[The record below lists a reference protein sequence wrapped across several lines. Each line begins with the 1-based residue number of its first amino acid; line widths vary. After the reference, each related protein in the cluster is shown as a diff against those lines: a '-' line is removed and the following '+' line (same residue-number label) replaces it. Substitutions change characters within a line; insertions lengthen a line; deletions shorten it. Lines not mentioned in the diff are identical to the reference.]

1 MTTATPNLTSSRRSI
16 GRELTAGLVVFL
28 VALPLCLGIALASGA
43 PKLAPMMS
51 GLIAGVVGGLVVG
64 ALSGSQVSVSGPA
77 AGLAAVVMAQIQ
89 GLGSFQ
95 AFLVAVVYAGLIQ
108 IGVGLLRGGGVAN
121 FVPNNVIKGLLAA
134 IGLLLILKQL
144 PHLLGDDT
152 DPEGDESFVQIDG
165 DNTFTEIVKAV
176 TDPLPGAA
184 LVGFA
189 ALATLIVW
197 ERTKL
202 KKTPVPGPLAAVL
215 AGVAISE
222 LLAAMGSSWAIA
234 PSHMVQIPAMGEGGV
249 LSLLTW
255 PDFGRAFDP
264 AVLLAAVTL
273 AAVASLETLL
283 NLEATMKLDPLHR
296 PADPNRELVAQG
308 VGNAISGAIGG
319 LPITSVIVRS
329 SVNINA
335 GGRTRVSIVF
345 HALLLAVAVLL
356 LAEWMN
362 RIPLAAL
369 AAVLI
374 TTGLKL
380 ASPQL
385 FVAKWRAGRA
395 QFLPFVTTVLAILFT
410 DLLVGVL
417 VGLAVSLSFVF
428 VRNMRGGF
436 EVVREDHI
444 AGPVQRFV
452 LGNQVS
458 FLARARL
465 ATLLAQ
471 CRPGEHVAIDA
482 RTTDYVDPDILS
494 VIRDFASEEGP
505 ARGVKISLMGFQD
518 RYRLRDVVQYVDYSS
533 REVQAS
539 LTPQRVLDLL
549 QEGNARFLEGRRLH
563 RDLARQIDG
572 TAEGQHPMA
581 VVLGCIDSRAPAE
594 LLFDLGIGDVFVARL
609 AGNVCDAKA
618 LGSMEFAC
626 KAAGAKLIVVLGHT
640 RCGAVK
646 ATCDFVHQGVDAVTA
661 TGMTNLG
668 SITSAI
674 SAAVRMETATQG
686 DRTGRNAAFVDGV
699 AAINVHNTMLQ
710 IERDSPTLMAMLQ
723 EGKVGIV
730 GAMYDVATGRV
741 RFLESLARNVALP
754 LSSES
759 DFGRPLP
766 RA

>member
-1 MTTATPNLTSSRRSI
+1 MTAATPQAATSSHHPL
-16 GRELTAGLVVFL
+16 GRELLAGLVVFL
-28 VALPLCLGIALASGA
+28 VAVPLCLGIALASGA
-43 PKLAPMMS
+43 PMMS
-51 GLIAGVVGGLVVG
+51 GLIAGIVGGVVVG

-77 AGLAAVVMAQIQ
+77 AGLAAIVMAQIQ
-89 GLGSFQ
+89 DLGSFQ
-95 AFLVAVVYAGLIQ
+95 VFLAVVVFAGLLQ
-108 IGVGLLRGGGVAN
+108 VGLGLLRGGGVAN

-134 IGLLLILKQL
+134 IGLLLILKQV

-152 DPEGDESFVQIDG
+152 APEGDESFVQVDG
-165 DNTFTEIVKAV
+165 DNTFTEILKAV
-176 TDPLPGAA
+176 SDVLPGAL
-184 LVGFA
+184 LVGLA
-189 ALATLIVW
+189 ALATMILW
-197 ERTKL
+197 EKTRL
-202 KKTPVPGPLAAVL
+202 KKAPVPGPLAAVL
-215 AGVAISE
+215 VGLGISE
-222 LLAAMGSSWAIA
+222 ALAAAGSPWTIA
-234 PSHMVQIPAMGEGGV
+234 STHMVQIPAMGEGGL

-255 PDFGRAFDP
+255 PDFSRAFDP

-283 NLEATMKLDPLHR
+283 NLEATMKLDPLRR
-296 PADPNRELVAQG
+296 PADPNRELLAQG
-308 VGNAISGAIGG
+308 VGNALSGALGG

-335 GGRTRVSIVF
+335 GGRSRVSVIA
-345 HALLLAVAVLL
+345 HAVLLAVSVLL
-356 LAEWMN
+356 LSGVMN

-374 TTGLKL
+374 VTGFKL

-385 FVAKWRAGRA
+385 FVAKWRAGWQ
-395 QFLPFVTTVLAILFT
+395 QFLPFVTTVQAILFT

-417 VGLAVSLSFVF
+417 IGLAVSLAFVF
-428 VRNMRGGF
+428 ARNMRGGF

-444 AGPVQRFV
+444 GGPVQRIV
-452 LGNQVS
+452 LSNQVS
-458 FLARARL
+458 FLGRARL
-465 ATLLAQ
+465 ASLLAKG
-471 CRPGEHVAIDA
+471 RIGEQVAIDA
-482 RTTDYVDPDILS
+482 RNADYVDPDILS
-494 VIRDFASEEGP
+494 VIRDFANEEGP
-505 ARGVKISLMGFQD
+505 ARGVKVSLMGFQD
-518 RYRLRDVVQYVDYSS
+518 RYKLRDVVQYVDYAS

-539 LTPQRVLDLL
+539 LTPQRVLTLL

-563 RDLARQIDG
+563 RDLARQVDG

-594 LLFDLGIGDVFVARL
+594 LLFDLGIGDVFVVRL

-646 ATCDFVHQGVDAVTA
+646 ATCDFVHQGVDAAAA

-668 SITSAI
+668 SITSVI
-674 SAAVRMETATQG
+674 SDAVRMERHTTH
-686 DRTGRNAAFVDGV
+686 DRTGKNAAFVDGV
-699 AAINVHNTMLQ
+699 AAINVHNTMER
-710 IERDSPTLMAMLQ
+710 IERDSPTLGALLQ
-723 EGKVGIV
+723 EGRIGIV
-730 GAMYDVATGRV
+730 GAMYDVASGRV

-759 DFGRPLP
+759 EFGH
-766 RA
+766 AHG